1 MDWLS
6 PVKELIG
13 FTLPLLERLPVIR
26 AILGFILVF
35 LLPGFAWSLVLFRQI
50 DIAERMTLSLAMSI
64 AIVTLSL
71 LVVNFLLKVPLSGL
85 NIVLVIM
92 LIIILPLV
100 LYYLNRYIRRR
111 RNSAAID
118 SETGV

>member
-1 MDWLS
+1 MGWLS

-13 FTLPLLERLPVIR
+13 FALPLLERLPVIR
-26 AILGFILVF
+26 AILAFILVF
-35 LLPGFAWSLVLFRQI
+35 FLPGFAWSLVLFRQI
-50 DIAERMTLSLAMSI
+50 AIVERMALSLAMSI
-64 AIVTLSL
+64 AIVSLSL
-71 LVVNFLLKVPLSGL
+71 LVVNFLFKVPLSGL
-85 NIVLVIM
+85 NVVLIIM
-92 LIIILPLV
+92 LVIILPVV